1 MNKRSYV
8 LGFVILAAAVLSG
21 CWDRRE
27 LNDLAITVG
36 MGLDKKGNHIQVT
49 AQIVNPGEVASKK
62 GSALQ
67 RSPIT
72 TYTTTETTVTDA
84 IRKLSVVAPRPI
96 FSSHLRVLV
105 IGEEL
110 ARQGVS
116 KVMDGISR
124 NHEFRSDFYLIVAKG
139 TSAEDV
145 LKIITQ
151 IEQIP
156 ANNMFKMLQTSER
169 LWAPTVSMEL
179 DKFISDLSTP
189 TRDTVLTGIKI
200 AGDKE
205 IGKTIKN
212 VGESTPV
219 ALLEYSGV
227 ALFKRDKLV
236 DWLNEEES
244 KGYNYIMGNVK
255 STVGHV
261 DCPQGGSV
269 AVDVI
274 RTHTKIKGKVVEG
287 KPKIFVDLY
296 VEQDVGEV
304 QCNIEL
310 TKTENVQLLEELGEK
325 KLKESMEKAI
335 KKAKKNNADIFGFG
349 DVIEDTDPKSWTK
362 LKKDWDTLFSDLEVE
377 VKVDVQ
383 NRRLGTTN
391 NSKLER

>member
-1 MNKRSYV
+1 MKKRSYV
-8 LGFVILAAAVLSG
+8 WGLVILVAAALTG

-27 LNDLAITVG
+27 LNDLALTVG

-62 GSALQ
+62 GSAIQ

-72 TYTTTETTVTDA
+72 SFKATDTTVTEA
-84 IRKLSVVAPRPI
+84 IRKLSVVAPRQI
-96 FSSHLRVLV
+96 FPSHLRVLI

-110 ARQGVS
+110 ARQGIS

-124 NHEFRSDFYLIVAKG
+124 NHEFRSDFFLIVAKG

-145 LKIITQ
+145 LGIVTQ

-156 ANNMFKMLQTSER
+156 ANKMFKMLQTSER
-169 LWAPTVSMEL
+169 LWAPTVSMQL
-179 DKFISDLSTP
+179 DKFISDLSNP
-189 TRDTVLTGIKI
+189 TKDTVLTGIKI
-200 AGDKE
+200 VGDKE
-205 IGKTIKN
+205 IGPTIQN
-212 VGESTPV
+212 VGDSEPD
-219 ALLEYSGV
+219 AILEYSGV

-244 KGYNYIMGNVK
+244 KGYNYIMGKVK
-255 STVGHV
+255 STAGHV
-261 DCPQGGSV
+261 ACPQGGSV
-269 AVDVI
+269 AVNVI
-274 RTHTKIKGKVVEG
+274 RTETKVIGKVVKD
-287 KPKIFVDLY
+287 KPKIFVNLY

-310 TKTENVQLLEELGEK
+310 TKAENLRKLEELGEK
-325 KLKESMEKAI
+325 KLTEIMESAI
-335 KKAKKNNADIFGFG
+335 KKAKKNKADIFGFG
-349 DVIEDTDPKSWTK
+349 DAIEDTDPKSWLK
-362 LKKDWDTLFSDLEVE
+362 LKQDWDTHFSNLDVT